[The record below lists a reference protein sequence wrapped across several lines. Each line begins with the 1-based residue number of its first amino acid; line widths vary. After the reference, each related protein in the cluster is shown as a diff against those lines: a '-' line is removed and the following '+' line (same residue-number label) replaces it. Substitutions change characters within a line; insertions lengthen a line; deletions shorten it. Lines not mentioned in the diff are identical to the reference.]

1 MEKKNKGISKKRA
14 ELDAKF
20 EKYASMLSPEYK
32 AQSKSNV
39 NKPSKTQKVKEAVNT
54 GKKVDIVSK
63 NVGNKT
69 NQISNVGKLLEEDI
83 ELKEIPREISVQV
96 Q

>member
-32 AQSKSNV
+32 AQFKSNV
-39 NKPSKTQKVKEAVNT
+39 SKPSKTQKVKEAVNT

-69 NQISNVGKLLEEDI
+69 NQISNKLLEEDI
-83 ELKEIPREISVQV
+83 ELKEIPREIAVQV